1 MLHLSLLH
9 SVVRAQVVLEQG
21 TTKLRTETVENKLL
35 SVVER
40 RTLAHWQERWEA
52 VRALRQDAMVLSG
65 DEWTEHPRQR
75 S

>member
-1 MLHLSLLH
+1 
-9 SVVRAQVVLEQG
+9 VLEQG
-21 TTKLRTETVENKLL
+21 ATKLRTETVENGRL

-40 RTLAHWQERWEA
+40 QALAHWQERWEA

-65 DEWTEHPRQR
+65 DEWTVRPRER